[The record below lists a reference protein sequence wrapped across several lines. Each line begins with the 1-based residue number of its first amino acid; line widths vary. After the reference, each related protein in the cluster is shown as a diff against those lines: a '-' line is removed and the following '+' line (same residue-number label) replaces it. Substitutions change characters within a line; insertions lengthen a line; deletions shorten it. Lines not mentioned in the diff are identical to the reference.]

1 MRCCY
6 VKHGARQSCRRNHLI
21 SVSYILLRVSVLL
34 YTDRPTNRQVLTALR
49 PFSVLARI
57 FIFLSFFFFFFI
69 RSFLSTISSFLSS
82 PLSSPS
88 PLLCHIVL
96 RNYKHDNP
104 SFFVSQNKRNRCR
117 DYISYDDDFRI
128 RYVTF
133 EWRSLNR
140 FVLCT
145 PAYLSH
151 AGS

>member
-57 FIFLSFFFFFFI
+57 FIFLSFF
-69 RSFLSTISSFLSS
+69 LSALFSLPFRPFSLPRIAR
-82 PLSSPS
+82 
-88 PLLCHIVL
+88 
-96 RNYKHDNP
+96 RNYKHDNS
-104 SFFVSQNKRNRCR
+104 SFLPFSPNKRNRGR
-117 DYISYDDDFRI
+117 NYISSTTIFRT

-140 FVLCT
+140 CT
-145 PAYLSH
+145 LYSR
-151 AGS
+151 

>member
-57 FIFLSFFFFFFI
+57 FIFLSFF
-69 RSFLSTISSFLSS
+69 LSALFSLPFRPFSLPRIAR
-82 PLSSPS
+82 
-88 PLLCHIVL
+88 
-96 RNYKHDNP
+96 RNYKHDNSWFLP
-104 SFFVSQNKRNRCR
+104 FSPNKRNRGR
-117 DYISYDDDFRI
+117 NYISSTTIFRT

-140 FVLCT
+140 CT
-145 PAYLSH
+145 LYSR
-151 AGS
+151 